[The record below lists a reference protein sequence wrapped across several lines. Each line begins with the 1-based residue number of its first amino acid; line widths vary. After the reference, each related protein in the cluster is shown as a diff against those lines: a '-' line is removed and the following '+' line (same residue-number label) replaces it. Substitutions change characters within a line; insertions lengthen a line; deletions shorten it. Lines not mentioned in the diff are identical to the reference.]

1 MNLDKLEKLSCLNI
15 KEEDKAMYINSLD
28 GVFDM
33 MNSISQID
41 NKNDNDNL
49 LVQQQVTELHSEEK
63 LVASEMINRQ
73 KEYKGIHLE
82 QGVFLAPKV
91 IKKD

>member
-73 KEYKGIHLE
+73 KEYKGVHLE

>member
-73 KEYKGIHLE
+73 KEYKGVHLE

-91 IKKD
+91 IKKE

>member
-15 KEEDKAMYINSLD
+15 KEEDKAMYVNSLD

-41 NKNDNDNL
+41 NKNNNDNL
-49 LVQQQVTELHSEEK
+49 SVQQQVTDLYSEDQ
-63 LVASEMINRQ
+63 LVLSEMVNRQ
-73 KEYKGIHLE
+73 QEYKGIHLE

>member
-49 LVQQQVTELHSEEK
+49 LVQQQGTELHSEEK

-73 KEYKGIHLE
+73 KEYKGVHLE

>member
-49 LVQQQVTELHSEEK
+49 LVQQQVTELDSEEK

-73 KEYKGIHLE
+73 KEYKGVHLE

-91 IKKD
+91 IKKE

>member
-15 KEEDKAMYINSLD
+15 KEEDKAMYVNSLD

-41 NKNDNDNL
+41 NKSDNDNL
-49 LVQQQVTELHSEEK
+49 LVQQQVIELYSEDQ
-63 LVASEMINRQ
+63 LVASGMINRQ

>member
-49 LVQQQVTELHSEEK
+49 LVQQQVTELYSEEK
-63 LVASEMINRQ
+63 LVASDMINRQ
-73 KEYKGIHLE
+73 KEYKGVHLE

>member
-1 MNLDKLEKLSCLNI
+1 
-15 KEEDKAMYINSLD
+15 MYINSLD

-73 KEYKGIHLE
+73 KEYKGVHLE

>member
-63 LVASEMINRQ
+63 LVASEIINRQ
-73 KEYKGIHLE
+73 KEYKGVHLE